1 MEIINLL
8 FSKYNKMRVRLFII
22 FLFSLFIC
30 FTINAVSIPQNNE
43 VNYDIIRKN
52 KVIGSH
58 EIKFI
63 NNRNFWVSIIHFYQ
77 IPNILFVPAK
87 GTLAIADASID
98 KATRSSGSKL

>member
-1 MEIINLL
+1 MFAMSNSASNPSPPNSLLKIALEIGPLVL
-8 FSKYNKMRVRLFII
+8 F
-22 FLFSLFIC
+22 
-30 FTINAVSIPQNNE
+30 
-43 VNYDIIRKN
+43 
-52 KVIGSH
+52 
-58 EIKFI
+58 FI